1 MPGFWTSHLWPRPVG
16 CTAARSVEILDIEG
30 EYSHGHGTALHPPAA
45 CDGLPVK
52 RRALNFRR
60 NSLAPPSGVNS
71 YTGMTTPSSI
81 FMSFRFE
88 PLSISDVI
96 RITSAQRGDFRG
108 FFSGTYRAPAFEKT
122 GIRDAFLQDNHARSA
137 RGVLPGLHYSLPG
150 FDSATSPFQY
160 EQ

>member
-1 MPGFWTSHLWPRPVG
+1 MSHLWLRPVG
-16 CTAARSVEILDIEG
+16 CTAVRSVEILDIKG
-30 EYSHGHGTALHPPAA
+30 EHSHGHGTALHPSAA

-71 YTGMTTPSSI
+71 YTGMTTLSSI

-88 PLSISDVI
+88 PLSVPDVI
-96 RITSAQRGDFRG
+96 RITPARHGDFRG
-108 FFSGTYRAPAFEKT
+108 FFSETYRAPAFEKM
-122 GIRDAFLQDNHARSA
+122 GIRDAFLQGNHARSA
-137 RGVLPGLHYSLPG
+137 RGVLRGLHYPLPS

-160 EQ
+160 ER

>member
-1 MPGFWTSHLWPRPVG
+1 M
-16 CTAARSVEILDIEG
+16 RSVEILDIEG
-30 EYSHGHGTALHPPAA
+30 GYSYGHGTALHPSAA
-45 CDGLPVK
+45 RDGLPVR

-88 PLSISDVI
+88 PLSIPDVI

-108 FFSGTYRAPAFEKT
+108 FFSETYRAPAVEKR

-150 FDSATSPFQY
+150 FDSVTSPFQY

>member
-1 MPGFWTSHLWPRPVG
+1 M
-16 CTAARSVEILDIEG
+16 
-30 EYSHGHGTALHPPAA
+30 
-45 CDGLPVK
+45 
-52 RRALNFRR
+52 
-60 NSLAPPSGVNS
+60 NS

-108 FFSGTYRAPAFEKT
+108 FFSGTDRAPAFEKT

-137 RGVLPGLHYSLPG
+137 RGVLRGLHYSLPS